1 MSPLAAELKISLQ
14 MPVSVQSHVLLFLF
28 SKEEK
33 RTLAKLQ
40 HGHQQTQDAQNMV
53 NHLPT
58 THEQKEAY

>member
-1 MSPLAAELKISLQ
+1 

-58 THEQKEAY
+58 IHEQNEAY